1 MKQTF
6 NVNIVS
12 QEPLPTPNEIRQ
24 ELPLSSLASDNVYEF
39 RRTIENIL
47 DGKDKRLMI
56 FSGPCSIDN
65 IEAAKDYAKRLL
77 KLSKEV
83 SDKIFIIMRAY
94 FEKPRTIVG
103 WKGMVYDPF
112 LDGSCQIEKGI
123 RISRKLLIEL
133 AEAGVPVA
141 TEMLEPVIPQY
152 IADLVS
158 WAAIGARTTGSQ
170 THRQLASG
178 LLMPTGFKNTTDGD
192 IRIAVEA
199 IRSAGSQ
206 HTFLGV
212 IDDGRTGIFR
222 TRGNKYC
229 HLVLRGGSNGANFG
243 SEYVAFSK
251 EILGKAGLAPAMIVD
266 CSHGNSNKECGRQSI
281 AFRDALDQISHGE
294 TAIRG
299 LMLESYIIAG
309 RQDINIG
316 KMTPGLSVMDA
327 CIGWE
332 ETESII
338 REAHSK
344 LSR

>member
-1 MKQTF
+1 M
-6 NVNIVS
+6 NH
-12 QEPLPTPNEIRQ
+12 
-24 ELPLSSLASDNVYEF
+24 
-39 RRTIENIL
+39 
-47 DGKDKRLMI
+47 
-56 FSGPCSIDN
+56 
-65 IEAAKDYAKRLL
+65 LL
-77 KLSKEV
+77 V
-83 SDKIFIIMRAY
+83 SDVIAAY
-94 FEKPRTIVG
+94 LKAEGIESVYVYPGGTIAPMINSLVS
-103 WKGMVYDPF
+103 V
-112 LDGSCQIEKGI
+112 GI
-123 RISRKLLIEL
+123 RIEVFKHEQGALYAALAAARLTKRLQVAMVTSGPGVTNALTPLADAYYDSTPLLLIT
-133 AEAGVPVA
+133 GQVG
-141 TEMLEPVIPQY
+141 TG
-152 IADLVS
+152 DLFSGRSV
-158 WAAIGARTTGSQ
+158 
-170 THRQLASG
+170 RQR
-178 LLMPTGFKNTTDGD
+178 GF
-192 IRIAVEA
+192 
-199 IRSAGSQ
+199 Q
-206 HTFLGV
+206 HAFLGV

-229 HLVLRGGSNGANFG
+229 HLVLRGGSNGTNFG

-251 EILGKAGLAPAMIVD
+251 EILRKAGLAPAMIVD

-344 LSR
+344 LSPCK